1 MRIGNRR
8 NAFQLYDNLIVTDK
22 IGLIMLSKNLAL
34 IGEVQYFLGGKRNVS
49 SGKLSGQTFLI
60 NRFQKACAH
69 MAADFENGTLNSKDF
84 VSKKQFLHA
93 SPFSCLFVFFVAKT
107 YSSAMIISG
116 FSGRTNSNRP
126 ISRVFCWR

>member
-49 SGKLSGQTFLI
+49 SGKFSGQTFLI
-60 NRFQKACAH
+60 NGFQKACAIWRL
-69 MAADFENGTLNSKDF
+69 TSKT
-84 VSKKQFLHA
+84 A
-93 SPFSCLFVFFVAKT
+93 P
-107 YSSAMIISG
+107 
-116 FSGRTNSNRP
+116 
-126 ISRVFCWR
+126 